1 VSGAA
6 LLVAPRRSRAQG
18 KPRRIGYLA
27 AYEYAPTLDAWRN
40 SLREKGWI
48 EGKNLLV
55 EYRYAN
61 KSPDRLPALVAE
73 MIARAPDLLITSGPQ
88 LSLAVKS
95 ATATVP
101 IVFVVVYDPVGIGLV
116 ASLARPGGNVTGLA
130 TYAAGDFIAKRVEI
144 FRELIPNA
152 LKIAILVN

>member
-1 VSGAA
+1 M
-6 LLVAPRRSRAQG
+6 APAFLELKRRSA
-18 KPRRIGYLA
+18 
-27 AYEYAPTLDAWRN
+27 
-40 SLREKGWI
+40 
-48 EGKNLLV
+48 
-55 EYRYAN
+55 
-61 KSPDRLPALVAE
+61 PALVAE

-130 TYAAGDFIAKRVEI
+130 TYAAGDFIAKRIEI

-152 LKIAILVN
+152 SIIAILVNPRNPMQMRILAEEIPHTSRQVSDAARLSLGPRTPRRNK